1 MESPSTFPETEFEA
15 RERFLEHF
23 NRDGALRGQVAYSLS
38 FASDSLKSDFES
50 DNASSL
56 LDERMKR
63 QLRES
68 RNALLAPS
76 VDDAQNRRGRPL
88 PRQDPYSLSFAN
100 DSLASDFASDNSFP
114 LLDERMKRQLRES
127 YGALL
132 SPSENDAQNLRSRL
146 PPRLDLGRLEA
157 SALRERVERK
167 LPPLELERGDEEND
181 ASLHARPLPKTVYD
195 IVASKLDEDA
205 RAIIVTETKN
215 PFRIVAVNTAWE
227 NLCGYS
233 REECKG
239 RSVGRLLQGPE
250 TDTSP
255 TKMVGKLLQ
264 GEEAE
269 AVAMFTN
276 YTKQGRKFR
285 NNIRVGPIFDE
296 MGKTVN
302 FVGVLHEVE
311 DYEGKLTVGVGG
323 DRGRMQLPF
332 MS

>member
-1 MESPSTFPETEFEA
+1 MQQT
-15 RERFLEHF
+15 
-23 NRDGALRGQVAYSLS
+23 AYSLS
-38 FASDSLKSDFES
+38 FASDSLKSDLES

-68 RNALLAPS
+68 RNALLTPS
-76 VDDAQNRRGRPL
+76 VDDAQNRRGRPP
-88 PRQDPYSLSFAN
+88 PRQDAYSLSFAN

-132 SPSENDAQNLRSRL
+132 SPSEDDAQALRSRL
-146 PPRLDLGRLEA
+146 PPRLDLGRSEA
-157 SALRERVERK
+157 SALRGRVRRK
-167 LPPLELERGDEEND
+167 LPPLELERGDEENG
-181 ASLHARPLPKTVYD
+181 ASLHARPLPKTVND

-269 AVAMFTN
+269 VMAMFTN

-285 NNIRVGPIFDE
+285 NSIRVGPVSDE

-311 DYEGKLTVGVGG
+311 DYQERFTVGG
-323 DRGRMQLPF
+323 DRGRTQLPF